1 LRSFLIGG
9 EGLAGKALL
18 AVSDALSTIGAALVR
33 QSSSDDERER

>member
-1 LRSFLIGG
+1 LAALLR
-9 EGLAGKALL
+9 LAGKALL